1 MAANHIEEDQAALE
15 HRNPVKKE
23 GRGWRNQCQTPD
35 QPGLD
40 ESDCWLAPE
49 LLEMLMGTVRIGL
62 DGQEVVNLAVLS
74 PELYGDKE
82 SFWSLDQLR
91 KDIRPQRRTDD

>member
-1 MAANHIEEDQAALE
+1 MQTKPVKLVRAALE
-15 HRNPVKKE
+15 HLNRCSP
-23 GRGWRNQCQTPD
+23 PD

-40 ESDCWLAPE
+40 ESDSWLAPD
-49 LLEMLMGTVRIGL
+49 LLEMLMATVRTGL

-82 SFWSLDQLR
+82 CFWSLDQLR
-91 KDIRPQRRTDD
+91 NDIRPQRRADD